1 MSEVGLAPIP
11 TSADIVV
18 AGGGPAGAT
27 ISRLLAGLGYRVVLL
42 EKHRFPRHQIGESLT
57 PSILPLLDFLGVR
70 TQVEEAG
77 FLRMVGHTV
86 CWGSAQPRT
95 SYYSADHT
103 RRGFQAWRADFDQ
116 ILLEH
121 ARGSG
126 VQVIEGQA
134 VNYVGLN
141 EGTGVTVRTRQGH
154 LAASCFVDAS
164 GHAGVLARQGLRR
177 RDDTFQTLALTA
189 YWQEA
194 TGPAGSDFANTLLE
208 TYADGLVWSVPL
220 HNGLRN
226 VTLLVDWQR
235 GARIRQVGLGQF
247 YLAELRKAPYVCG
260 LIEGA
265 HLARPPRAFDASWYT
280 ASIFAGERFL
290 LVGDA
295 GLFIDPLSSEGVHKA
310 MASAITGAA
319 VVNTILQRPAL
330 TGAAIEFY
338 SERQQTTY
346 NAHYG
351 ESARYY
357 REESRW
363 LDQPFWRRRS
373 QTQFQV
379 PSSKFQV
386 PNPAQPGVRNPLRPG
401 FSIGHAIRNPQL
413 VSYVRLAPGVMIEQR
428 PVIEGPYVELREAV
442 IAPPYPRGVRFLQDV
457 CVPTLLRAVETHGAV
472 ADVIATYL
480 QSPEGKRCPPESIRQ
495 VLARLYQE
503 GVLIATAPG
512 ESRSD

>member
-1 MSEVGLAPIP
+1 MMATTPESLP

-42 EKHRFPRHQIGESLT
+42 EKRRFPRHQIGESLT
-57 PSILPLLDFLGVR
+57 PSILPMLDFLGVR
-70 TQVEEAG
+70 TRVEAAG

-86 CWGSAQPRT
+86 CWGSPQPRT
-95 SYYSADHT
+95 SYYNADHT

-116 ILLEH
+116 ILLDH
-121 ARGSG
+121 ARNSR
-126 VQVIEGQA
+126 VQIIEGQT
-134 VNYVGLN
+134 VHYVALD
-141 EGTGVTVRTRQGH
+141 EGTGVTVHTRQGD
-154 LAASCFVDAS
+154 LKASFFVDAS
-164 GHAGVLARQGLRR
+164 GHAGVLARQGLRQ

-189 YWQEA
+189 YWQGA
-194 TGPAGSDFANTLLE
+194 TGPAGIDFANTLLE

-226 VTLLVDWQR
+226 VTLLVDWQL

-247 YLAELRKAPYVCG
+247 YLSELRKVPYVSR
-260 LIEGA
+260 LLEGA

-280 ASIFAGERFL
+280 ASVFAGERFL

-319 VVNTILQRPAL
+319 VVNTILQRPTMA
-330 TGAAIEFY
+330 GHAIGFY
-338 SERQQTTY
+338 AEGQEATY
-346 NAHYG
+346 TAHYS

-363 LDQPFWRRRS
+363 PDQPFWQRRS

-379 PSSKFQV
+379 SGSKFQV
-386 PNPAQPGVRNPLRPG
+386 PNLARSG
-401 FSIGHAIRNPQL
+401 IRKPRS
-413 VSYVRLAPGVMIEQR
+413 VSHVRLAPGVTIEQR
-428 PVIEGPYVELREAV
+428 AVIEGPYVELREVV
-442 IAPPYPRGVRFLQDV
+442 IALPYPRGVRFLQNV
-457 CVPTLLRAVETHGAV
+457 CVPILLRAVETHGAV
-472 ADVIATYL
+472 ADVITTYL
-480 QSPEGKRCPPESIRQ
+480 QSPEGKRCPPESVRQ

-503 GVLIATAPG
+503 GVLAATAPG
-512 ESRSD
+512 ESR